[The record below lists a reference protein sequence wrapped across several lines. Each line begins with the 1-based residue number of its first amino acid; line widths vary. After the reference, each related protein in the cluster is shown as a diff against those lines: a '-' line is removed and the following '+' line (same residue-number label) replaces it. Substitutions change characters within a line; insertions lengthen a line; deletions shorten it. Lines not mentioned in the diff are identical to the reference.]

1 MNWRIAKMEDE
12 LRHHNEELRADGET
26 DQPIRSMEGTDV
38 RRQRRYRG
46 GSIFKKTTFPP
57 PPRGGIAVAQ
67 GHGLRIP
74 QAAGQAEP
82 VLCPAG

>member
-38 RRQRRYRG
+38 RRQRMWLRDMDFASCRRLDKRNLYYALLAKLG
-46 GSIFKKTTFPP
+46 GSHPNT
-57 PPRGGIAVAQ
+57 
-67 GHGLRIP
+67 
-74 QAAGQAEP
+74 
-82 VLCPAG
+82 